1 MARNVGATTGGSEC
15 AMKFVTGIFHIIL
28 LKYCLQATLIKRT
41 VVCYKRQ
48 AFYFSLPPAPTLPGM
63 SVVVSIPTGESVD
76 LSSPICI
83 IIGGRLNKTV
93 ESVNNH
99 TVTNYYDADT
109 THAGASAI
117 SCFKVYCYKK
127 SCIVSH
133 SYTVH
138 TSHEIQSFIDA
149 QRSRTNDLYHRADM
163 EQLHYEVIRRREI
176 EFKVG
181 VLAIVFDKS
190 LTMM

>member
-1 MARNVGATTGGSEC
+1 MELMARNVKTATGGSEC
-15 AMKFVTGIFHIIL
+15 AMEFVTGIFHITL

-48 AFYFSLPPAPTLPGM
+48 AFYFLCHLRPHFRECWLS
-63 SVVVSIPTGESVD
+63 VSIPTGESVD

-117 SCFKVYCYKK
+117 GCLKVYCYKVLHCQ
-127 SCIVSH
+127 SFLYS
-133 SYTVH
+133 SYI
-138 TSHEIQSFIDA
+138 SEIQPFIDLRKEA
-149 QRSRTNDLYHRADM
+149 GLTTSIIAPTWSNFITKSY
-163 EQLHYEVIRRREI
+163 
-176 EFKVG
+176 VG
-181 VLAIVFDKS
+181 ER
-190 LTMM
+190 